1 MSIERYQDDDVFLA
15 GLIAGEGCF
24 RVDLHQNSR
33 MACGVRFTPE
43 LVIRLH
49 ENDSELLDTIVELY
63 GIGSCHSI
71 PQDNTYVWRVS
82 GFKQCYKIIDIID
95 SVDNRL
101 FKTSLKADSYDI
113 WKKFILSYESP
124 KTKKDAMEYIKIVC
138 SINPI
143 GRKGRGASG
152 WFKKLGWQE

>member
-1 MSIERYQDDDVFLA
+1 MDIERYQDDDIFLA
-15 GLIAGEGCF
+15 GLIVGEGCF

-49 ENDSELLDTIVELY
+49 ENDSELLDTLVELY
-63 GIGSCHSI
+63 SLGSCHSV
-71 PQDNTYVWRVS
+71 PQDSTYVWRVS
-82 GFKQCYKIIDIID
+82 GFKQCNEIINIIENIN
-95 SVDNRL
+95 SRL
-101 FKTSLKADSYDI
+101 FRTSLKSDSYNI
-113 WKKFILSYESP
+113 WKEFILSYECP
-124 KTKKDAMEYIKIVC
+124 KTRKNAKEYIEIVC

-143 GRKGRGASG
+143 GRSGRGASG